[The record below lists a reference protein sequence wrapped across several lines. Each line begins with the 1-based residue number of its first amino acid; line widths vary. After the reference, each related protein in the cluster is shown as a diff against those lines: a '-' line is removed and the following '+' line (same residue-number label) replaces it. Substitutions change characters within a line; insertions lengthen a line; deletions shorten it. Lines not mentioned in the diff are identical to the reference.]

1 MLNPLAVIGLMD
13 GNWMCLMV
21 NVEYNETT
29 YPCPVFDW
37 ITKKASS
44 FAVGKGTF
52 YWCFKQPIKPIVP
65 PFMPCRFFR
74 SIMSLVSQNPKLT
87 IIKRFNACIND
98 VLNRVTQRCKIFC
111 DFY

>member
-1 MLNPLAVIGLMD
+1 VLNPLAVIGLMD

-52 YWCFKQPIKPIVP
+52 L
-65 PFMPCRFFR
+65 
-74 SIMSLVSQNPKLT
+74 LV
-87 IIKRFNACIND
+87 F
-98 VLNRVTQRCKIFC
+98 
-111 DFY
+111 